1 LWETIKVK
9 IAWKEDGFHGGKG
22 ISADRGKPKRPGYTR
37 QTGSID
43 HIKYFSEETLGTPQ
57 EFSWVI
63 EKVDGTP
70 LDPTSCRLLFSGFVA

>member
-1 LWETIKVK
+1 MK
-9 IAWKEDGFHGGKG
+9 ITWKEDGFYGGKG

-57 EFSWVI
+57 EFSWSHTNHI
-63 EKVDGTP
+63 FARK
-70 LDPTSCRLLFSGFVA
+70 RSGFRGEARGQEGAP